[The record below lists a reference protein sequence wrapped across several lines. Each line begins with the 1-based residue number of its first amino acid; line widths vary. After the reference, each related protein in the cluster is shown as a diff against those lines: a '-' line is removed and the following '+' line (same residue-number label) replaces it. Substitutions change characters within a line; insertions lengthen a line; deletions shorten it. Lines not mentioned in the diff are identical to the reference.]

1 MLAAHFMGNPAGRGV
16 VQAAMRRE
24 AGDATCSGA
33 STRHG
38 PNRAEPGVLRG
49 WQGWCTGYRSARH
62 HGAGSHHQ
70 MSDLIVT
77 LGTLAFFAAAL
88 AFATWLDRLDSKEA
102 P

>member
-1 MLAAHFMGNPAGRGV
+1 
-16 VQAAMRRE
+16 
-24 AGDATCSGA
+24 
-33 STRHG
+33 
-38 PNRAEPGVLRG
+38 
-49 WQGWCTGYRSARH
+49 
-62 HGAGSHHQ
+62 